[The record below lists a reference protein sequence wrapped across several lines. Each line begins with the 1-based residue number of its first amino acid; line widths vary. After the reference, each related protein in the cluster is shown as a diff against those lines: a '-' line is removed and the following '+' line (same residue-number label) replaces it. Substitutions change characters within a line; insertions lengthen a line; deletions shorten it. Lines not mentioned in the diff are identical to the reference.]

1 MTSSKVVKKSV
12 PLAHLNAWRMRRQF
26 LDRPFTSKN
35 LLDLIK
41 STGWIYSPGCST
53 PYLSLWARTGS
64 FKAEEL
70 NRLVFDDHK
79 LIQLET
85 LRGCTMLVPRDQADI
100 ALRIRTR
107 TFTEL
112 GKQAR
117 QQMPVT
123 DAEMEKLKGAVLKC
137 MHSSART
144 IEQLQQ
150 AVPSNLLRDFGPE
163 LKRIGL
169 TNSLS
174 LAINLLKEEG
184 KVLKQQSKRRL
195 DTMDYAFVLT
205 SNVLP
210 EADPLN
216 LRMEEACAQLAQQY
230 FRAESPARVK
240 DFAWWAGINV
250 TDAIRGAG
258 EIRPRLVPVS
268 VEETADEF
276 LMSESDL
283 EDFFGFEPQEAA
295 INFIP
300 YRDTYLKGQRE
311 IVNRFVSSEHADKPF
326 SRWKGKLIND
336 PLATIV
342 LNGRV
347 VGVWEWNEDDESV
360 DLLLF
365 DSSVPKSLERAIHKR
380 AAELANFIRSNLGE
394 VRLQGLDYG
403 PHQMTGIHD
412 LKAFWGK
419 GAQVD
424 TRV

>member
-1 MTSSKVVKKSV
+1 MTSSKVKKSV

-26 LDRPFTSKN
+26 LDHPFTSKN
-35 LLDLIK
+35 LLDLVK
-41 STGWIYSPGCST
+41 SIGWVYSPGCST
-53 PYLSLWARTGS
+53 PYLSLWARTPS
-64 FKAEEL
+64 FKAEDL
-70 NRLVFDDHK
+70 NRLVFDDRK

-85 LRGCTMLVPRDQADI
+85 LRGCTMLVPRDQANI

-117 QQMPVT
+117 QQMPIN
-123 DAEMEKLKGAVLKC
+123 DAEMEKVKGAILKSL
-137 MHSSART
+137 HSGAKT
-144 IEQLQQ
+144 AEQLQQ
-150 AVPSNLLRDFGPE
+150 AVPANLVRDFGAE

-184 KVLKQQSKRRL
+184 KLLKQQSKRRL
-195 DTMDYAFVLT
+195 DSMDYSFVLT
-205 SNVLP
+205 SNALP
-210 EADPLN
+210 EADPLS
-216 LRMEEACAQLAQQY
+216 LRIEEACAQLAHQY
-230 FRAESPARVK
+230 FKAESPARVK

-258 EIRPRLVPVS
+258 EIKPKLVS
-268 VEETADEF
+268 VSIDGMADEF
-276 LMSESDL
+276 LISESDL
-283 EDFFGFEPQEAA
+283 EEFYTFEPEEFA

-311 IVNRFVSSEHADKPF
+311 IVNRFVSTEHADKPF

-365 DSSVPKSLERAIHKR
+365 DSNIPKSVERAIHKR

-403 PHQMTGIHD
+403 PHQMTCIHD

-419 GAQVD
+419 GASVD
-424 TRV
+424 IRV